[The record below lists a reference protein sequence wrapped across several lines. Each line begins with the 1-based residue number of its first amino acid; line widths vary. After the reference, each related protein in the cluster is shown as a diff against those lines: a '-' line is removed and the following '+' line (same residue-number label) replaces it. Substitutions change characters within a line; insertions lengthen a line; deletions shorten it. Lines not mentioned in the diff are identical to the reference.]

1 MRLKIPLIIFI
12 LCFETFLF
20 AAEAGMPQL
29 DPKYWAS
36 QGFWLILV
44 FTLLYFTIS
53 KFFIPKI
60 KSNLDNRDN
69 KIKGDIDEANNLKN
83 ISEKKQ
89 KEYIL
94 IIENAKK
101 EVQKIINENKNKL
114 NTEIQNKKK
123 IIEKEI
129 ENEIEKAQL
138 EIKNLKKNSIADISK
153 ISEEIV
159 LKIIEEI
166 SGDKLNESSI
176 KAAVSESSKKNMSKY
191 L

>member
-1 MRLKIPLIIFI
+1 MKKFFIILLASLAI
-12 LCFETFLF
+12 KVNLF

-36 QGFWLILV
+36 QAFWLILV
-44 FTLLYFTIS
+44 FTLLYFAIS

-123 IIEKEI
+123 IIGKEI
-129 ENEIEKAQL
+129 EDEIEKAQL

-153 ISEEIV
+153 ISEEIT
-159 LKIIEEI
+159 LKIIEKI

>member
-1 MRLKIPLIIFI
+1 MKKFFIILLASLAI
-12 LCFETFLF
+12 KVNLF

>member
-1 MRLKIPLIIFI
+1 MKNFVVTIFVLFLTGNSLI
-12 LCFETFLF
+12 

-36 QGFWLILV
+36 QAFWLILV
-44 FTLLYFTIS
+44 FTLLYFAIS

-89 KEYIL
+89 KEYVL

-101 EVQKIINENKNKL
+101 EVQKNNK
-114 NTEIQNKKK
+114 
-123 IIEKEI
+123 
-129 ENEIEKAQL
+129 
-138 EIKNLKKNSIADISK
+138 
-153 ISEEIV
+153 
-159 LKIIEEI
+159 
-166 SGDKLNESSI
+166 
-176 KAAVSESSKKNMSKY
+176 
-191 L
+191 